1 MKVGDLVKYETRNG
15 QEVAAL
21 VLEIDVDYVRCAYAP
36 YRREVEGWLD
46 RSLLEVISES
56 R

>member
-1 MKVGDLVKYETRNG
+1 VNVGDLVKYTTRNG
-15 QEVAAL
+15 KEIVAL
-21 VLEIDVDYVRCAYAP
+21 VLEVDVDYARCAYAP